1 MTGVD
6 EAVCPNESAQRSLD
20 ADRAVIAPDDDAFG
34 YYPFAKAL
42 TDAIRKTPSPTG
54 VVMALNGPWGSG
66 KSSHESHQVQLG

>member
-1 MTGVD
+1 MAGVD

-42 TDAIRKTPSPTG
+42 TDALF
-54 VVMALNGPWGSG
+54 ASG
-66 KSSHESHQVQLG
+66 CRSTATTLSRHFRRSYHCNPRPRYG